1 MRADY
6 SLSGPVGRAVAV
18 QHPILHL
25 PCFSWPRDC
34 YLSRIDR
41 PAVAVST
48 VTSGD
53 RRIFGEDHLTDGR
66 YAKGAGALLGCVGPV
81 RSIALP
87 GAGFVP
93 YAGAVP
99 DGGRHGFK
107 AARTVAS
114 PHRLAA

>member
-1 MRADY
+1 M
-6 SLSGPVGRAVAV
+6 
-18 QHPILHL
+18 
-25 PCFSWPRDC
+25 
-34 YLSRIDR
+34 
-41 PAVAVST
+41 
-48 VTSGD
+48 
-53 RRIFGEDHLTDGR
+53 DGR
-66 YAKGAGALLGCVGPV
+66 YAECLVPCSGAPAV